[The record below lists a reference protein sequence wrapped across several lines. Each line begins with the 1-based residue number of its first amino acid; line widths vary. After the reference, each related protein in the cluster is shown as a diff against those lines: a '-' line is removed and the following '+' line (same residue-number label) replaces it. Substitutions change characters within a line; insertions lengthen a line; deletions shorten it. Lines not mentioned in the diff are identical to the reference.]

1 MLSIGN
7 FLKTEDLGGGGGVI
21 LSSYSTVNAVFS
33 AQSLSMGPNCD
44 APILLFFPSPLLSH
58 FTIRIGITLHNV
70 KYVLLDSSLS
80 KCLESCSLLPII
92 FQIILAA

>member
-7 FLKTEDLGGGGGVI
+7 FLKTENCGGGG
-21 LSSYSTVNAVFS
+21 SSYSKVNTVFS
-33 AQSLSMGPNCD
+33 AQSLFMGPNCA
-44 APILLFFPSPLLSH
+44 APILLFFPSPLLPY
-58 FTIRIGITLHNV
+58 FTIGIGITLHNV
-70 KYVLLDSSLS
+70 KYSSLS

>member
-7 FLKTEDLGGGGGVI
+7 FLKTEDCEEGR
-21 LSSYSTVNAVFS
+21 SSYSKVNAVFS
-33 AQSLSMGPNCD
+33 AQSLFMGPSCA
-44 APILLFFPSPLLSH
+44 APILLFFPSPLLPY
-58 FTIRIGITLHNV
+58 FTIGIGITLHSV